1 MTAFFPTLP
10 IPEQAQLANNY
21 DQISLMIIWAFVSG
35 FSEKLVP
42 HMLKKTAE
50 KV

>member
-1 MTAFFPTLP
+1 M
-10 IPEQAQLANNY
+10 PEQAQLADNHH
-21 DQISLMIIWAFVSG
+21 QISLMIIWAFLSG

-50 KV
+50 ET